1 MLAPH
6 RTFQNLPRLLPML
19 ALALLV
25 AFVVSP
31 SRIVAA
37 EKDEPAPV
45 RVKTLSDLK
54 GFIFSKMEYDENYFN
69 NVLRLNKE
77 GKSLRKLTPRQFKK
91 EVKRAKANL
100 PVLQKFSKQKERYE
114 SGKPFTMPGKEK
126 KYRVYLNLI
135 AMLNLI
141 QSYEKKDYASAV
153 AYGDR
158 VVIDDRENLGQVKGS
173 KDSYYLN
180 LYREFFYTMAASHY
194 RLGHDGKAV
203 DWFARIE
210 ADTDLQK
217 LKEKIEQEGE
227 QKTDSR
233 EDRLEAVRTLPLA
246 VMPFKNLEKNPE
258 TDWLSGGFSEVLTAD
273 LIQYTD
279 LYIVE
284 RSQLAKV
291 LGEVSLSQAGV
302 TEEKQAMEV
311 GKMLQAGAMLMGS
324 YKMEKEKGMV
334 TMRLVDSNDAKILG
348 SVTGT
353 VSTKDLFKDAREVML
368 KLFENIDW
376 TDTSFDEDMTV
387 AHSPK
392 TETVRNLMKARL
404 LMGTKSSEAKALF
417 AKAIREDPKYA
428 NLFEDLKTEFKD
440 VSATL
445 AVIPFVNV
453 TGNNED
459 VWMVVG
465 ISEALASDLP
475 KMNFNVVE
483 RSKIEE
489 LLKEREVGQVLDN
502 ETALQMG
509 QQISADFLVMGSMI
523 HQEPKIRVDLRFVEV
538 RTGMIIF
545 TLSVEDKN
553 DDFMAL
559 LTTMTTEIARRFNEK
574 LSEEKVDD
582 LVSRKTSK
590 EEFEAYIRQ
599 QLAKETLANVV
610 TPVEVE
616 ERPSRAPFWVAVAG
630 AGVGT
635 ALGATGLVLG
645 DLYGDKAAD
654 NNARADVAL
663 RDEDRKK
670 YISERDKYE
679 DSALA
684 WNVVGYV
691 GIGLAIGSV
700 AYIIY
705 DEVANRPGVEK
716 DIHVKEA
723 ARVTPLVNVAR
734 EGTFVGVGGR
744 F

>member
-1 MLAPH
+1 MSARLQTLQSIC
-6 RTFQNLPRLLPML
+6 RILPAIAMTL
-19 ALALLV
+19 LLV
-25 AFVVSP
+25 ATFFPASA
-31 SRIVAA
+31 SAA
-37 EKDEPAPV
+37 ATEEKAPV
-45 RVKTLSDLK
+45 RVQTLSDLK
-54 GFIFSKMEYDENYFN
+54 GFIFSKMEYDESYFN
-69 NVLRLNKE
+69 NVIRLNKQ
-77 GKSLRKLTPRQFKK
+77 GKTLRKLTPRQFKS
-91 EVKRAKANL
+91 EVQRAKANL
-100 PVLQKFSKQKERYE
+100 PVLNKFHKQKPRYE

-141 QSYEKKDYASAV
+141 QAYEKKDYASAV
-153 AYGDR
+153 TYGDR
-158 VVIDDRENLGQVKGS
+158 VVIDERENLGKVKDAKS
-173 KDSYYLN
+173 SYYLN

-194 RLGHDGKAV
+194 RLGHDTQAV

-227 QKTDSR
+227 KKTDSR
-233 EDRLEAVRTLPLA
+233 DDRLDAVRTRPLA
-246 VMPFKNLEKNPE
+246 VLPFKNLEKNKE

-291 LGEVSLSQAGV
+291 LGEVSLAQAGV
-302 TEEKQAMEV
+302 TEDRQAVEV
-311 GKMLQAGAMLMGS
+311 GKMLEAGSLLMGS
-324 YKMEKEKGMV
+324 YKVGKEKGML
-334 TMRLVDSNDAKILG
+334 TMRLVDAQDAKVLG
-348 SVTGT
+348 SVTGD
-353 VSTKDLFKDAREVML
+353 VHPDNLFKDARKLML
-368 KLFENIDW
+368 KLFDDLGW
-376 TDTSFDEDMTV
+376 SDTSFDEDMVV

-392 TETVRNLMKARL
+392 TETVRDLMKARL
-404 LMGTKSSEAKALF
+404 LMGTKSNEAKALF

-453 TGNNED
+453 TGDNED

-483 RSKIEE
+483 RSKIDA
-489 LLKEREVGQVLDN
+489 LLKEREVGQVLDT
-502 ETALQMG
+502 ESALQMG

-582 LVSRKTSK
+582 LVSRKTSQ
-590 EEFEAYIRQ
+590 EEFESYIRQ
-599 QLAKETLANVV
+599 QLAKESLANVV
-610 TPVEVE
+610 TPVEVK

-630 AGVGT
+630 AGIGT
-635 ALGATGLVLG
+635 AVGVTGLVLG
-645 DLYGDKAAD
+645 DKYGDKAAAND
-654 NNARADVAL
+654 ARADVAL
-663 RDEDRKK
+663 RDADRED
-670 YISERDKYE
+670 YISERDKNE
-679 DSALA
+679 KSALA
-684 WNVVGYV
+684 WNIVGYV
-691 GIGLAIGSV
+691 GIGMAVGSV

-705 DEVANRPGVEK
+705 DEVVNRPGVET
-716 DIHVKEA
+716 DIQVKESA
-723 ARVTPLVNVAR
+723 QITPIVNVAQ

>member
-1 MLAPH
+1 MNADENIWSCWIAQFCLKTDV
-6 RTFQNLPRLLPML
+6 RTFDIFGTIPFPKEIPMSAPLQTLRNISRILPAI
-19 ALALLV
+19 ALTLLLV
-25 AFVVSP
+25 ATFFST
-31 SRIVAA
+31 SANAA
-37 EKDEPAPV
+37 ETEEKAPV
-45 RVKTLSDLK
+45 RVQTLSDLK
-54 GFIFSKMEYDENYFN
+54 GFIFSKMEYDESYFN
-69 NVLRLNKE
+69 NVIRLNKQ
-77 GKSLRKLTPRQFKK
+77 GKTLRKLTPRQFKS
-91 EVKRAKANL
+91 EVQRAKANL
-100 PVLQKFSKQKERYE
+100 PVLNKFHKQKPRYE

-141 QSYEKKDYASAV
+141 QAYEKKDYASAV
-153 AYGDR
+153 TYGDR
-158 VVIDDRENLGQVKGS
+158 VVIDERENLGKVKDS
-173 KDSYYLN
+173 KSSYYLN

-194 RLGHDGKAV
+194 RLGHDTQAV

-227 QKTDSR
+227 KKTDSR
-233 EDRLEAVRTLPLA
+233 DDRLDAVRTRPLA
-246 VMPFKNLEKNPE
+246 VLPFKNLEKNKE

-291 LGEVSLSQAGV
+291 LGEVSLAQAGV
-302 TEEKQAMEV
+302 TEDRQAVEV
-311 GKMLQAGAMLMGS
+311 GKMLEAGSLLMGS
-324 YKMEKEKGMV
+324 YKVGKEKGML
-334 TMRLVDSNDAKILG
+334 TMRLVDAQDAKILG
-348 SVTGT
+348 SVTGD
-353 VSTKDLFKDAREVML
+353 VHPDNLFKDARKLML
-368 KLFENIDW
+368 KLFDDLGW
-376 TDTSFDEDMTV
+376 SDTSFDEDIVV

-392 TETVRNLMKARL
+392 TETVRDLMKARL
-404 LMGTKSSEAKALF
+404 LMGTKSNEAKALF

-453 TGNNED
+453 TGDNED

-483 RSKIEE
+483 RSKIDA
-489 LLKEREVGQVLDN
+489 LLKEREVGQVLDT
-502 ETALQMG
+502 ESALQMG

-582 LVSRKTSK
+582 LVSRKTSQ
-590 EEFEAYIRQ
+590 EEFESYIRQ
-599 QLAKETLANVV
+599 QLAKESLANVI
-610 TPVEVE
+610 TPVEVK
-616 ERPSRAPFWVAVAG
+616 ERPSRAPLLGCGSRSRSRHRGWRYGSG
-630 AGVGT
+630 AGRQIRRQSRSQRRPRRCRPT
-635 ALGATGLVLG
+635 
-645 DLYGDKAAD
+645 
-654 NNARADVAL
+654 R
-663 RDEDRKK
+663 R
-670 YISERDKYE
+670 
-679 DSALA
+679 
-684 WNVVGYV
+684 
-691 GIGLAIGSV
+691 
-700 AYIIY
+700 
-705 DEVANRPGVEK
+705 RPGRL
-716 DIHVKEA
+716 HF
-723 ARVTPLVNVAR
+723 
-734 EGTFVGVGGR
+734 GTR
-744 F
+744 